1 MTLHIS
7 LPYLKKYST
16 CAFCNNNFISK
27 WVRCIPTRKRE
38 TYSFFCWY
46 WLRCAA
52 PSQITILFIFTSLVH
67 KWRWVFLFFYLWL
80 SLQIFFFRFKIQTN
94 HESGIHFLFYKH
106 EVLHFLLFMLN
117 DFMILVFVVSRFL
130 KRIHKCSLVRFTYC
144 LLL

>member
-38 TYSFFCWY
+38 TYSFFADTDS
-46 WLRCAA
+46 AA

-67 KWRWVFLFFYLWL
+67 KWRWVLLFFYLWL
-80 SLQIFFFRFKIQTN
+80 SLPIFFFRFKIQTIN
-94 HESGIHFLFYKH
+94 HERGVHFLFYKH

-130 KRIHKCSLVRFTYC
+130 KIIHKCSLVRFTYC